1 MNFGKT
7 ALRSTAFA
15 FAIFAVPM
23 VIALP
28 AQQAAAATT
37 VKVVVNKTAITSDDI
52 AKRAAFLKLQRQSGN
67 LPAKAREQLI
77 DEALKREEIARV
89 KMSVSTADV
98 DASFARF
105 ASTNKM
111 TTDQL
116 TKVLAQA
123 GVGAEHFKSFIA
135 IQMSW
140 PRLVNARYGGRNKM
154 STQDFVTRLKER
166 GNKPVTNEYF
176 LQQVIFVIPE
186 AKRKSIT
193 GKRKS
198 EAEASR
204 KRYPGCEQAKTF
216 AATMLDVSIKDLG
229 RMLEPELPPDWKPLV
244 EKTPEGGTTGTRV
257 TEKGVEYLAIC
268 KKQQVS
274 DDYAAEVVFRSE
286 DLMKAEK
293 GENPNEKKYL
303 EELRKKAQ
311 ITST

>member
-1 MNFGKT
+1 MKLGKT
-7 ALRSTAFA
+7 ALRSVAFA

-23 VIALP
+23 VIVLP
-28 AQQAAAATT
+28 TQPAFAETA
-37 VKVVVNKTAITSDDI
+37 VKVVVNKTPITSDDI
-52 AKRAAFLKLQRQSGN
+52 ARRTAFLKLQRQSGN
-67 LPAKAREQLI
+67 LPQKAREQLI

-89 KMSVSTADV
+89 KMSVSTSDV

-105 ASTNKM
+105 AATNKM

-123 GVGAEHFKSFIA
+123 GVGAEHFKSYIA

-154 STQDFVTRLKER
+154 STQDFVTRLKEQ
-166 GNKPVTNEYF
+166 GQKPVTTEYF

-186 AKRKSIT
+186 SKRNSIT

-229 RMLEPELPPDWKPLV
+229 RMLEPELPAEWKDLV
-244 EKTPEGGTTGTRV
+244 VKTSEGGTTGTRV

-274 DDYAAEVVFRSE
+274 DDYAAEVVFRAE
-286 DLMKAEK
+286 DLAKADK

-303 EELRKKAQ
+303 EDLRKKAQ

>member
-1 MNFGKT
+1 MNFGKK
-7 ALRSTAFA
+7 AMRSVAFA

-23 VIALP
+23 VIAP
-28 AQQAAAATT
+28 QANQAFAASA
-37 VKVVVNKTAITSDDI
+37 VKVVVNKTPITSDDI
-52 AKRAAFLKLQRQSGN
+52 GKRVAFLKLQRQSGN
-67 LPAKAREQLI
+67 LNEKAREQLI

-89 KMSVSTADV
+89 KMSVSTSDV

-105 ASTNKM
+105 AATNKM

-123 GVGAEHFKSFIA
+123 GVGAEHFKAFIA
-135 IQMSW
+135 VQMSW
-140 PRLVNARYGGRNKM
+140 PRLVNARYGGRNRM
-154 STQDFVTRLKER
+154 STQDFVTRLKET
-166 GNKPVTNEYF
+166 GSKPTTNEYF
-176 LQQVIFVIPE
+176 LQQVIFVVPE
-186 AKRKSIT
+186 SKKSIV

-229 RMLEPELPPDWKPLV
+229 RMLEPELPADWKPLV

-257 TEKGVEYLAIC
+257 TEKGVEYLAVC

-274 DDYAAEVVFRSE
+274 DDYAAEVVFRAE
-286 DLMKAEK
+286 DLTKAEK

-303 EELRKKAQ
+303 DELRKKAQ